1 MSFRHQWHEEM
12 YTVHKYWYWK
22 IDKKC
27 ILPQVLLSCSW
38 LSDCFPLSQVLTFA
52 KFVPF
57 FLAFLVMVAR
67 NCSRKSARP
76 AALLQQGNIPKLDD
90 SCAGSFVNLSVDG
103 LKGSGVILLF
113 LLWVC
118 ESCEPWCTR
127 SVRAGCSTTARLW
140 NFSCWTSEVR
150 FWRWRPGCAAS
161 FSITSR
167 SVVAIALYISLV
179 FWS

>member
-67 NCSRKSARP
+67 NCSRKSAKP
-76 AALLQQGNIPKLDD
+76 AALLQQGTIPKLDD
-90 SCAGSFVNLSVDG
+90 SCAGSLVNLFVDG

-118 ESCEPWCTR
+118 ESTCFVNLDVHDPWELDVPHLLGTLKLLVLDKR
-127 SVRAGCSTTARLW
+127 GQVLKVEARL
-140 NFSCWTSEVR
+140 C
-150 FWRWRPGCAAS
+150 S
-161 FSITSR
+161 F
-167 SVVAIALYISLV
+167 
-179 FWS
+179 F

>member
-12 YTVHKYWYWK
+12 YTVHKYWYW
-22 IDKKC
+22 KC

-90 SCAGSFVNLSVDG
+90 PCAGSFVNLFVDG

-113 LLWVC
+113 LLWIC
-118 ESCEPWCTR
+118 ESTCFMNLDVHDPWELD
-127 SVRAGCSTTARLW
+127 VPQLLGAARH
-140 NFSCWTSEVR
+140 FE
-150 FWRWRPGCAAS
+150 
-161 FSITSR
+161 TSR
-167 SVVAIALYISLV
+167 VGQARSGFEGGGQAVQLLSASLAVAL
-179 FWS
+179 